1 MDYEPVMNKLIKKV
15 VRKFYEPHHVVI
27 TDILLKKTLL
37 YDTELCERMKM
48 LSKEVNRLVIRLKE
62 DKIIKY
68 ETKVENKEDNG
79 QILRTVYYINHAEV
93 RDVIKYKIFKMTKN
107 LENSIK
113 MAQTEGYMCMECG
126 KEYSSLDAQSL
137 MENYVFKCEDCKG
150 DLVENKKD
158 RSVDCMMYSNLMSE
172 LDDIVLLLKETDKFS
187 IPSMD
192 YFQVLQMKKEKE
204 DKQIPAPKEEEGS
217 SITFPTMEEFDVGKV
232 YVADDGSDHKKDIK
246 IDEYVTVNGAKK
258 LFSDITEEDKEMM
271 NETEYEE
278 YYEIYSR
285 YHEDLES

>member
-1 MDYEPVMNKLIKKV
+1 MDYEPVMNDLIKKV

-27 TDILLKKTLL
+27 ADILLRKTLL

-48 LSKEVNRLVIRLKE
+48 LSKEVNRLIIKLRE

-68 ETKVENKEDNG
+68 ETKVESREDNG
-79 QILRTVYYINHAEV
+79 QILRTVYYINYAEV

-107 LENSIK
+107 LENNIK
-113 MAQTEGYMCMECG
+113 MAQVEGYVCMECG
-126 KEYSSLDAQSL
+126 KEYSSLDAQCL

-158 RSVDCMMYSNLMSE
+158 RSADCMMYSNLMSE
-172 LDDIVLLLKETDKFS
+172 LDDIVLLLKETDKFN

-204 DKQIPAPKEEEGS
+204 SKEIPAQKDEEVS
-217 SITFPTMEEFDVGKV
+217 SIPLPTVEEFDLGKP
-232 YVADDGSDHKKDIK
+232 YVADDKGDHKEDIK
-246 IDEYVTVNGAKK
+246 IDEYVTVGGAKK
-258 LFSDITEEDKEMM
+258 LFADITEEDKEMM
-271 NETEYEE
+271 DEAEYEE
-278 YYEIYSR
+278 YYEVYSR
-285 YHEDLES
+285 YHDNSGS